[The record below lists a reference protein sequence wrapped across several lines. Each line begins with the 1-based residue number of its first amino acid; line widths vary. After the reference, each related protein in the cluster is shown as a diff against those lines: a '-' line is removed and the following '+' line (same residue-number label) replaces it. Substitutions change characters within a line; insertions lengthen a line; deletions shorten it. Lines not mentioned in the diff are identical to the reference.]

1 MKRILIIGPI
11 GDIGGREVEV
21 NIIARAL
28 ENNYRVIVF
37 STGFMTQKSFA
48 IEGLQNTDYKVL
60 DKQLFKKYIGVKLV
74 SLFSWM
80 LSGFKNNCIR
90 YVSNNWNKK
99 LFDLNKKREKEIVD
113 YLMNCEL
120 VILPMQL
127 SSTFSE
133 LIVTRCK
140 ELNIP
145 TLFRTTGTINETNH
159 VRYLNDVSCFVHHSK
174 SNALRLDSSKT
185 NYCIIDQC
193 SLNEKLLN
201 LPIETGNSLRFGFLG
216 RFSEEKGIMDLIDYV
231 IKCNDLVLY
240 LVGDGEQKEDVLR
253 KIENVNTIRYLG
265 VINNED
271 LEVFFEKIDVLI
283 IPSKE
288 ETGPLVGLEAMA
300 AGKIIMSTKV
310 GAMMERLENTE
321 NQFWFENTEAS
332 FVREI
337 NKLSVLSEKQL
348 SKIKTKNRERYL
360 EQYSKEVISS
370 SYLELVNKLI
380 NENRR

>member
-28 ENNYRVIVF
+28 ENNYRVMVF

-60 DKQLFKKYIGVKLV
+60 DKELFKKYIGVKLV

-80 LSGFKNNCIR
+80 LSGFKNNYIR

-145 TLFRTTGTINETNH
+145 TLFRTTGTINEIND

-201 LPIETGNSLRFGFLG
+201 LPIETGTSLRFGFLG

-231 IKCNDLVLY
+231 IKCNDLILY
-240 LVGDGEQKEDVLR
+240 LVGDGEQKADVLR

-265 VINNED
+265 VLNNED
-271 LEVFFEKIDVLI
+271 LEMFFEKIDVLI

-300 AGKIIMSTKV
+300 AGKIILSTKV

-360 EQYSKEVISS
+360 ERYSKEVISS

>member
-28 ENNYRVIVF
+28 ENNYRVMVF

-60 DKQLFKKYIGVKLV
+60 DKELFKKYIGVKLV

-80 LSGFKNNCIR
+80 LSGFKNNYIR

-145 TLFRTTGTINETNH
+145 TLFRTTGTINETND

-201 LPIETGNSLRFGFLG
+201 LPIETGTSLRFGFLG

-231 IKCNDLVLY
+231 IKCNDLILY
-240 LVGDGEQKEDVLR
+240 LVGDGEQKADVLR

-265 VINNED
+265 VLNNED
-271 LEVFFEKIDVLI
+271 LEMFFEKIDVLI

-360 EQYSKEVISS
+360 ERYSKEVISS